1 MLFLPGVLSGQ
12 SRLRERVYVSTD
24 REVYVAGDAV
34 WMSAYCMDASSG
46 KLSSFS
52 KTAYVEIHSAAGM
65 VQTAKIALEGGRG
78 GGRLMLPNTLPTGNY
93 RLLAYTALGA
103 SEEGFD
109 PSVGAR
115 TLSVFNTFSNERI
128 DGGVKVVGQAPAAA
142 ALPQAGGL
150 AVSSAAS
157 AEMASGSRSASFGA
171 VFSRNPAAVAS
182 PSLATGDAYAMLM
195 PPERSSFSP

>member
-1 MLFLPGVLSGQ
+1 MRKIRFIILVTLLLPGVLSGQ

-115 TLSVFNTFSNERI
+115 TLSVFNTFSNERV
-128 DGGVKVVGQAPAAA
+128 DDVFFLVVAQ
-142 ALPQAGGL
+142 LVVQ
-150 AVSSAAS
+150 
-157 AEMASGSRSASFGA
+157 
-171 VFSRNPAAVAS
+171 VFEV
-182 PSLATGDAYAMLM
+182 
-195 PPERSSFSP
+195 